1 MQEAKAHINPKFP
14 KASIQI
20 NKLYEIMHLSALK
33 T

>member
-14 KASIQI
+14 EVSIKI